1 MRVAL
6 MLGGLVVVPGLMAQT
21 PGGNTRPMQPPVKP
35 GELGGKTTGPGGS
48 TAVSPSDKP
57 VDKPADKPSDKP
69 ADKSSSERTITV
81 NFKNAHWDDVLEWF
95 AKESGLTPILTVRP
109 TGSVTLLPPKD
120 RKFTL
125 GEVVDLLNE
134 ALIQQRFILIR
145 RQISFYIHP
154 SDEKID
160 ASWVPRIE
168 LSELPSRG
176 RTELVQVIVPLKTLS
191 VEETGPE
198 VQRMLSPFGMVSS
211 LSKLNALVILDTAGN
226 IQRILEALQKVENEL
241 SQGDILTHVCR
252 YKRAQEVAE
261 HLKTLLSDNAQVTVA
276 GTQPTPMTF
285 FDPRFG
291 GGGGFDGRGDRRG
304 GGFDRAGPAVAA
316 GRVKSVQIAVDAKAN
331 SVTITA
337 PPEKIQL
344 AKKIIED
351 FDKPRDPF
359 QPPLIIR
366 DPELRKYPVP
376 AGTAQAIAQAL
387 QADHPT
393 LRIIALPQTNEV
405 IVSATPEE
413 HLAIVEKMR
422 SLTQGGETT
431 VTTEFIPLSV
441 LDPTS
446 TAATVA
452 KLYPSTGTAG
462 GPTVEAHTTGVTPG
476 LLVKGTTAQ
485 INDVKKI
492 LADLG
497 ERPGGQLDP
506 RIRTFTLPDG
516 SASILAEH
524 LARTLQQLGKP
535 AIVVDPNAPTP
546 PQPRTPPP
554 APAPTP
560 GGGNNPP
567 GQRQSGSRGVNPLE
581 GVPGVSHADP
591 TLDPKPMADSPSG
604 PPLHYV
610 SAQTEPKKGDT
621 AKGEPP
627 KGGLTGKPVII
638 QVVGNRIIIQSE
650 DTEALDILTGLMRTY
665 TVGTPPTENLFKVI
679 KLKNVSAEEAAAEIT
694 EIFNGPQRRQ
704 QGGPGGGRGG
714 LGGLLGGG
722 GPLGLLGGLFGGGGG
737 GDSAPAGTNPNR
749 IRVVAIK
756 STNALVVVKASPAD
770 LLAIESLL
778 ANYIDRGPDEDAL
791 ALKTWILPVKNAD
804 AAEMAAIIRDVYR
817 SALSSGGNQPAAPI
831 VFPFAPL
838 PQANQQNQRPPALT
852 VSVDD
857 RTNSLILNCSEPLF
871 KDIKALVEQLD
882 RAATSTTDV
891 ARLVKLGN
899 LDPNV
904 VQAAVLAVQ
913 GINPQQNRMGGFGM
927 GGFGNRGPG
936 GFGMGGFGAGG
947 FGGGGPFGGGGFGGG
962 GGPFGGGGFGG
973 RGPAMGG
980 GFGGGLG
987 GPAMG
992 GGFGGGLGGPAMG
1005 GGFGGGGRG
1014 GLGGGG
1020 LGGGGGR
1027 GGGGRGGRQA
1037 IADPPEGP
1045 RNFDSRGTEAP
1056 SAHSNRYHTA
1066 TSTHHPAGSPA
1077 DRNSAADSS
1086 MAPAPDTVVY
1096 DPVLDGPPSTRR
1108 RSLLSTNEQTVLT
1121 PTIQPAGGTTPSSQP
1136 ANASGVVTAAG
1147 MQPPPMQPPLP
1158 PGQPVPPAPLPGEL
1172 APRGPVTVVP
1182 LPELNAIILRATNAT
1197 DLQLVLDLIETL
1209 REISRDAQPRLEVIP
1224 LEYQDCNAVANWLT
1238 TLFSRVLIAGPGGTY
1253 LAQQPVTGVG
1263 GVAGLPGLAG
1273 VQAQQNRGIY
1283 FLALPRFNSILVAAP
1298 QARFNDILREIRR
1311 IDRPNAEAVFPRAFR
1326 LKKASAQIVALQ
1338 LQQFWNARF
1347 PGDPITQ
1354 NQFRVTFDIPTNTV
1368 YVQGPRADLEDI
1380 ERLIHDLDTSESQ
1393 AIQEVRV
1400 IRIRNGIASEIA
1412 QVISN
1417 ALNVNVVNPLVQAQL
1432 QQPVAPAAGGTA
1444 GLVTGVGG
1452 VGGLGGLAGLGGL
1465 GAAGGAL
1472 GAGGLGG
1479 AAGLGGLGGLG
1490 AAGLG
1495 GLGAQQPGAGLAAL
1509 QPGGAAAQ
1517 QQEGALVQ
1525 TVVPTV
1531 GTAIGGG
1538 LVTKSHTLRLYS
1550 SVDGKL
1556 VAESGLLSDVHLIP
1570 STRINAIIVMAPAK
1584 TMTLI
1589 EKLIEE
1595 LDTVSAARSIVKVFH
1610 LRKAQASLMANLIRQ
1625 LFTGQ
1630 QQVGVGGVGGLGGL
1644 GAAGALQ
1651 AGQPRPLL
1659 TPTGEV
1665 AEGALL
1671 VDLRLSVDD
1680 RTNSLIVAGSRTD
1693 MDLIEALIARLED
1706 TEVEE
1711 RFYEVFKLKN
1721 TSAAD
1726 VQNAVNQFIVDSLN
1740 VLTATTPTLG
1750 GSFLDAY
1757 QRLQRDVVLV
1767 AEPVS
1772 NTLLVSAT
1780 PRLFKDIKRI
1790 IERLDAQ
1797 PPQVM
1802 IQVMI
1807 ADVQLNNAMEFG
1819 LEVGLQSP
1827 VLFQRGPTNPGFNF
1841 NTTAP
1846 LGTGVAGPGIVGFQG
1861 LSNLG
1866 VGRIGSQS
1874 FGGFIFTASSQSL
1887 NVVLRALQAQGRVE
1901 ILSRPQVQVM
1911 DNQVGFIQVG
1921 QDFPVPTNVNVT
1933 GLTTQQGI
1941 QYRQVGVVMRVTP
1954 RISPDGKIV
1963 MRIEPQVSSVSP
1975 NLVSLGGGLLAPA
1988 FNIQTVQTTV
1998 VAADGETVV
2007 LGGLITR
2014 QDSRLENGLP
2024 FLKDI
2029 PYVGALF
2036 RYRQHQVQRRE
2047 VLIIMTPHIVRSEAD
2062 HARLLAEEAARMNW
2076 CVQDI
2081 ARLHGHGMEI
2091 IGPAMEGAKVVPVP
2105 PTGSSPV
2112 TTPATPTAP
2121 ASPPPAAPL
2130 PSPTPLPPA
2139 GTPPP
2144 GPTSA
2149 APTATVPTIPPLPT
2163 GTPGN
2168 APAATPPTPL
2178 PATQLPAPTPLPA
2191 TQLPAPTP
2199 LPTGAAPSG
2208 TPVQL
2213 PAPTPLPAGAVP
2225 MGSSGDTTG
2234 TVLPPTASSFAGS
2247 PMPGGVVNALP
2258 ATGTPAAPGAT
2269 ASTNTPVSPAGTI
2282 VSLPGKPYQLVYPA
2296 TTQDASL
2303 PAANPAASGTAAEPA
2318 RRRLFGTKEG
2328 RAWNPFGH

>member
-1 MRVAL
+1 MLVIGSL
-6 MLGGLVVVPGLMAQT
+6 MLAANLAAQT
-21 PGGNTRPMQPPVKP
+21 STPSDKPMTPPVKP
-35 GELGGKTTGPGGS
+35 GEVGANKSTPAGVTTSPDKT
-48 TAVSPSDKP
+48 SDKP
-57 VDKPADKPSDKP
+57 VDKSASN
-69 ADKSSSERTITV
+69 SERKITV

-109 TGSVTLLPPKD
+109 TGSVTLQPPKD
-120 RKFTL
+120 RQFTI
-125 GEVVDLLNE
+125 GEVVDLINE

-168 LSELPSRG
+168 LNELHTRG
-176 RTELVQVIVPLKTLS
+176 RTELVQVIIPLKTLS
-191 VEETGPE
+191 VEETAPE
-198 VQRMLSPFGMVSS
+198 VQRLLSPFGMVSS
-211 LSKLNALVILDTAGN
+211 LSKLNALVVLDTAGN
-226 IQRILEALQKVENEL
+226 IKRILETLQKVETEL
-241 SQGDILTHVCR
+241 SQGDILTHVCK

-276 GTQPTPMTF
+276 GTTPTPQPYYDPRF
-285 FDPRFG
+285 GGGGFDPRFG
-291 GGGGFDGRGDRRG
+291 GGFGTFDPRFGGGFDPRGDRRG
-304 GGFDRAGPAVAA
+304 GSDRSTFAPAA
-316 GRVKSVQIAVDAKAN
+316 GRVKTVQIAVDTKAN

-359 QPPLIIR
+359 QPPLVIR

-376 AGTAQAIAQAL
+376 AGTAQAIAQTL

-393 LRIIALPQTNEV
+393 LRIYPLAQTNEV

-413 HLAIVEKMR
+413 HLIIIEKMR
-422 SLTQGGETT
+422 SLTQGGDTT
-431 VTTEFIPLSV
+431 VTTEFIPLNI

-452 KLYPSTGTAG
+452 KLYPSTGSAG
-462 GPTVEAHTTGVTPG
+462 GPTVEAHTTGVAPG
-476 LLVKGTTAQ
+476 LLVKGTPAQ

-506 RIRTFTLPDG
+506 RIRSFTLPDG

-524 LARTLQQLGKP
+524 LAKTLQQLGKP

-546 PQPRTPPP
+546 PKNPTP
-554 APAPTP
+554 APAPSP
-560 GGGNNPP
+560 GGHPPP
-567 GQRQSGSRGVNPLE
+567 GQRQGSTGGGINPLQ
-581 GVPGVSHADP
+581 GVPIPSFP
-591 TLDPKPMADSPSG
+591 TGGATQKATAPDT
-604 PPLHYV
+604 
-610 SAQTEPKKGDT
+610 SARDYQFVHTQVEPKKGEPSPT
-621 AKGEPP
+621 VPP
-627 KGGLTGKPVII
+627 KGVSGKPVII

-737 GDSAPAGTNPNR
+737 DTTPAGTNPNR

-756 STNALVVVKASPAD
+756 SSNALVVVKASPAD

-778 ANYIDRGPDEDAL
+778 ANYIDRGPDDDAL

-804 AAEMAAIIRDVYR
+804 AAEMATIIRDVYR
-817 SALSSGGNQPAAPI
+817 SAMSSGGGQPAAPVI
-831 VFPFAPL
+831 FPFAPL
-838 PQANQQNQRPPALT
+838 PQGNQQNQRPPALT

-882 RAATSTTDV
+882 RASTSTTDV
-891 ARLVKLGN
+891 ARLVRLGN

-904 VQAAVLAVQ
+904 VQAAVLAIQ
-913 GINPQQNRMGGFGM
+913 GINPQQSRPGFGGM
-927 GGFGNRGPG
+927 GGFGGGRGPG
-936 GFGMGGFGAGG
+936 GFAGGGLGGNPFAGGG
-947 FGGGGPFGGGGFGGG
+947 FGGNPFGGGFGGNPFGGGGFGGG
-962 GGPFGGGGFGG
+962 
-973 RGPAMGG
+973 RGPALGG
-980 GFGGGLG
+980 GFGGGFG
-987 GPAMG
+987 APALG
-992 GGFGGGLGGPAMG
+992 GGF
-1005 GGFGGGGRG
+1005 GGGRG

-1020 LGGGGGR
+1020 FGGGR

-1037 IADPPEGP
+1037 LADPPEGP
-1045 RNFDSRGTEAP
+1045 RNFDRRGMEAP
-1056 SAHSNRYHTA
+1056 SALNTNTDPTPSPTSPHTTHS
-1066 TSTHHPAGSPA
+1066 SPETRVA
-1077 DRNSAADSS
+1077 SS
-1086 MAPAPDTVVY
+1086 SNGFPVY
-1096 DPVLDGPPSTRR
+1096 DPLLDGPPKTRQR
-1108 RSLLSTNEQTVLT
+1108 
-1121 PTIQPAGGTTPSSQP
+1121 
-1136 ANASGVVTAAG
+1136 NASPELPSADLHHALALGPASAAPQGHTGIIPTTG
-1147 MQPPPMQPPLP
+1147 MQPPPMQPPAP

-1209 REISRDAQPRLEVIP
+1209 REISRDAQPRLEVVP

-1238 TLFSRVLIAGPGGTY
+1238 TLFSRVLVAGPGGTY
-1253 LAQQPVTGVG
+1253 LAQQPAVGVG

-1273 VQAQQNRGIY
+1273 LQAQQNRGLY

-1311 IDRPNAEAVFPRAFR
+1311 IDRPNADAVFPRAFR

-1380 ERLIHDLDTSESQ
+1380 ERLIQDLDTSESQ

-1400 IRIRNGIASEIA
+1400 IRIRNGIAAEIA
-1412 QVISN
+1412 QVLSN
-1417 ALNVNVVNPLVQAQL
+1417 ALNVNVVNPLVQAQF
-1432 QQPVAPAAGGTA
+1432 QPPVAPAAGGTA
-1444 GLVTGVGG
+1444 GLTTGVGG
-1452 VGGLGGLAGLGGL
+1452 LGGLGGLAGLGGL
-1465 GAAGGAL
+1465 GGAAGGL
-1472 GAGGLGG
+1472 GVGGLGG
-1479 AAGLGGLGGLG
+1479 AAGVGGLG
-1490 AAGLG
+1490 ALG
-1495 GLGAQQPGAGLAAL
+1495 GLGAQQPGAGLAAAI
-1509 QPGGAAAQ
+1509 QPGAAAAQ

-1525 TVVPTV
+1525 TFVPTV

-1595 LDTVSAARSIVKVFH
+1595 LDTVSAARSIVKVFQ
-1610 LRKAQASLMANLIRQ
+1610 LKKAQASLMANLIRQ

-1630 QQVGVGGVGGLGGL
+1630 QQVGVGGIAGL

-1671 VDLRLSVDD
+1671 VDLRLTVDD

-1706 TEVEE
+1706 TETEE
-1711 RFYEVFKLKN
+1711 RYYEVYKLKN
-1721 TSAAD
+1721 TAAAD

-1740 VLTATTPTLG
+1740 VLTATTPTAG

-1827 VLFQRGPTNPGFNF
+1827 VLFQRGPTTPGFNF

-1941 QYRQVGVVMRVTP
+1941 TYRQVGVVMRVTP
-1954 RISPDGKIV
+1954 RISPDGKII

-1975 NLVSLGGGLLAPA
+1975 NLISLGGGLQAPA

-1998 VAADGETVV
+1998 VAADGETIV
-2007 LGGLITR
+2007 LGGLITK

-2036 RYRQHQVQRRE
+2036 RYRQHQIQRRE
-2047 VLIIMTPHIVRSEAD
+2047 VLIIMTPHIVRNEAD

-2076 CVQDI
+2076 CTQDI
-2081 ARLHGHGMEI
+2081 GRLHGHGMEI
-2091 IGPAMEGAKVVPVP
+2091 IGPAMEGARVVPTS
-2105 PTGSSPV
+2105 PTTSN
-2112 TTPATPTAP
+2112 AT
-2121 ASPPPAAPL
+2121 ASPPASHSLPPPSIV
-2130 PSPTPLPPA
+2130 PSPAPTPSSPATTPPADTPTIQPQATLPPP
-2139 GTPPP
+2139 TP
-2144 GPTSA
+2144 
-2149 APTATVPTIPPLPT
+2149 VPTIPQLPGAPPAVSVTVPTTTSGIPL
-2163 GTPGN
+2163 GTAPPHN
-2168 APAATPPTPL
+2168 ASVPAAITATPSVAANRGGETSGL
-2178 PATQLPAPTPLPA
+2178 PQPNVIT
-2191 TQLPAPTP
+2191 
-2199 LPTGAAPSG
+2199 
-2208 TPVQL
+2208 
-2213 PAPTPLPAGAVP
+2213 
-2225 MGSSGDTTG
+2225 
-2234 TVLPPTASSFAGS
+2234 
-2247 PMPGGVVNALP
+2247 
-2258 ATGTPAAPGAT
+2258 
-2269 ASTNTPVSPAGTI
+2269 
-2282 VSLPGKPYQLVYPA
+2282 LPGKPYQLVLPPA
-2296 TTQDASL
+2296 VGPESS
-2303 PAANPAASGTAAEPA
+2303 PAPVAVPTPTAPAEPA

-2328 RAWNPFGH
+2328 RLWNPFGH

>member
-1 MRVAL
+1 
-6 MLGGLVVVPGLMAQT
+6 
-21 PGGNTRPMQPPVKP
+21 
-35 GELGGKTTGPGGS
+35 
-48 TAVSPSDKP
+48 VSR
-57 VDKPADKPSDKP
+57 
-69 ADKSSSERTITV
+69 SERTITV

-109 TGSVTLLPPKD
+109 TGSVTLQPPKD
-120 RKFTL
+120 RKFTI

-168 LSELPSRG
+168 LSELPNRG
-176 RTELVQVIVPLKTLS
+176 RTELVQVIIPLKTLS
-191 VEETGPE
+191 VEETTPE
-198 VQRMLSPFGMVSS
+198 VQRMLTPFGLVSS

-226 IQRILEALQKVENEL
+226 VQRILETLQKVESDL
-241 SQGDILTHVCR
+241 SQGDILTHVCK

-261 HLKTLLSDNAQVTVA
+261 HLKTLLSDNAQVTIA
-276 GTQPTPMTF
+276 GTQPVGPTF
-285 FDPRFG
+285 YDPRFGGGFDPRFG
-291 GGGGFDGRGDRRG
+291 GGFGSSFGGGFGNFDPRYGGGFEGRGDRRG
-304 GGFDRAGPAVAA
+304 GFDRSASGPVAT

-376 AGTAQAIAQAL
+376 AGTAQAIAQTL
-387 QADHPT
+387 QAEHPT
-393 LRIIALPQTNEV
+393 LRIIPLTQTNEV

-431 VTTEFIPLSV
+431 VTTEFIPLNV
-441 LDPTS
+441 LDPNT

-452 KLYPSTGTAG
+452 KLYPSTGTSG

-497 ERPGGQLDP
+497 ERPGSPLDP
-506 RIRTFTLPDG
+506 RTRTFTLPDG

-546 PQPRTPPP
+546 PKSSTPAAPNPRSSDGPP
-554 APAPTP
+554 A
-560 GGGNNPP
+560 
-567 GQRQSGSRGVNPLE
+567 GQRQGRTDSINPLQ
-581 GVPGVSHADP
+581 GIPGFSQ
-591 TLDPKPMADSPSG
+591 LSPSAENNTIDA
-604 PPLHYV
+604 PYHYV
-610 SAQTEPKKGDT
+610 SAQATGQKSEPSKTEQR
-621 AKGEPP
+621 PP
-627 KGGLTGKPVII
+627 SSSGKPVII
-638 QVVGNRIIIQSE
+638 QVVGNRIIVQSE
-650 DTEALDILTGLMRTY
+650 DTEALDILSGLMRTY

-722 GPLGLLGGLFGGGGG
+722 PLGLLGGLFGGGGG
-737 GDSAPAGTNPNR
+737 GESAPAGTNPNR

-756 STNALVVVKASPAD
+756 SSNALVVVKASPAD

-778 ANYIDRGPDEDAL
+778 ANYIDRGPDDDAL

-804 AAEMAAIIRDVYR
+804 ATEMAAIIRDVYR
-817 SALSSGGNQPAAPI
+817 SAMSSGGNQPAP
-831 VFPFAPL
+831 VFFPFAPL
-838 PQANQQNQRPPALT
+838 PQGNQQSQRPPALT

-882 RAATSTTDV
+882 RASTSTTDV

-904 VQAAVLAVQ
+904 VQAAVLAIQ
-913 GINPQQNRMGGFGM
+913 GINPQQNRMGGFGT

-936 GFGMGGFGAGG
+936 GFGNPFAGGGAFGGGFGGPGFGG
-947 FGGGGPFGGGGFGGG
+947 FGGGFG
-962 GGPFGGGGFGG
+962 
-973 RGPAMGG
+973 GPAM
-980 GFGGGLG
+980 GGGLG
-987 GPAMG
+987 GPAIG
-992 GGFGGGLGGPAMG
+992 GGFGGP
-1005 GGFGGGGRG
+1005 GFGGLGGGRG
-1014 GLGGGG
+1014 NSGFGGGG
-1020 LGGGGGR
+1020 LGGGR
-1027 GGGGRGGRQA
+1027 GGGRGGRQA
-1037 IADPPEGP
+1037 LAQPVEDP
-1045 RNFDSRGTEAP
+1045 RNFDPQGMDAP
-1056 SAHSNRYHTA
+1056 SALSHSPNTDQLTNH
-1066 TSTHHPAGSPA
+1066 
-1077 DRNSAADSS
+1077 SAANSS
-1086 MAPAPDTVVY
+1086 HPNHSTRQSSSPVY
-1096 DPVLDGPPSTRR
+1096 DPVFDGPPTRNLPGYR
-1108 RSLLSTNEQTVLT
+1108 AVDFHTAGNPSASGRVSVAPANDNKV
-1121 PTIQPAGGTTPSSQP
+1121 IAAGGL
-1136 ANASGVVTAAG
+1136 
-1147 MQPPPMQPPLP
+1147 QPPPMQPPTP
-1158 PGQPVPPAPLPGEL
+1158 PGQPLPTTPAPGEL

-1182 LPELNAIILRATNAT
+1182 LPELNAIILRATSAT

-1209 REISRDAQPRLEVIP
+1209 REIARDAQPRLEVVP

-1238 TLFSRVLIAGPGGTY
+1238 TLFSRVLVAGPGGTY
-1253 LAQQPVTGVG
+1253 LAQQPATGVG

-1273 VQAQQNRGIY
+1273 LQQQQNRGLY

-1298 QARFNDILREIRR
+1298 QSRFNDILREIRR
-1311 IDRPNAEAVFPRAFR
+1311 IDRPNAEAVFPKAFR
-1326 LKKASAQIVALQ
+1326 LKKASAQIVAVQ

-1380 ERLIHDLDTSESQ
+1380 ERLIQDLDTSESQ

-1417 ALNVNVVNPLVQAQL
+1417 ALNVNVVNPLVQAQF
-1432 QQPVAPAAGGTA
+1432 QPPVATAAGGTA
-1444 GLVTGVGG
+1444 GLTLGIGG
-1452 VGGLGGLAGLGGL
+1452 AGGLAGLGGL
-1465 GAAGGAL
+1465 GGLGGAGL
-1472 GAGGLGG
+1472 GGLGG
-1479 AAGLGGLGGLG
+1479 AAGLGGLGAGGLGGLG

-1495 GLGAQQPGAGLAAL
+1495 GLGAQQPGAGLAAAL
-1509 QPGGAAAQ
+1509 QPGGAAAA

-1525 TVVPTV
+1525 TFVPTV

-1556 VAESGLLSDVHLIP
+1556 VAESGLLADVHLIP

-1595 LDTVSAARSIVKVFH
+1595 LDTISAARSIVKVFQ
-1610 LRKAQASLMANLIRQ
+1610 LKKAQASLMANLIRQ

-1630 QQVGVGGVGGLGGL
+1630 QQVGAGGIAGL

-1671 VDLRLSVDD
+1671 VDLRISVDD

-1706 TEVEE
+1706 TETEE
-1711 RFYEVFKLKN
+1711 RYYEVFKLKN

-1740 VLTATTPTLG
+1740 VLTASTPTVG

-1757 QRLQRDVVLV
+1757 QRLQKDVVLV

-1802 IQVMI
+1802 IQVLI

-1819 LEVGLQSP
+1819 IEVGLQSP

-1846 LGTGVAGPGIVGFQG
+1846 LGTGIAGPGIVGFQG

-1941 QYRQVGVVMRVTP
+1941 TYRQVGVVMRVTP

-1998 VAADGETVV
+1998 VAADGETIV
-2007 LGGLITR
+2007 LGGLITK

-2029 PYVGALF
+2029 PYIGALF

-2062 HARLLAEEAARMNW
+2062 HARLLAEESARMNW
-2076 CVQDI
+2076 CVQDVD
-2081 ARLHGHGMEI
+2081 RLHGHGMEI
-2091 IGPAMEGAKVVPVP
+2091 IGPAMEGAKVVP
-2105 PTGSSPV
+2105 
-2112 TTPATPTAP
+2112 AP
-2121 ASPPPAAPL
+2121 ASGSPPASH
-2130 PSPTPLPPA
+2130 PSSP
-2139 GTPPP
+2139 
-2144 GPTSA
+2144 
-2149 APTATVPTIPPLPT
+2149 
-2163 GTPGN
+2163 
-2168 APAATPPTPL
+2168 
-2178 PATQLPAPTPLPA
+2178 TQLPAPTQLPSGSATPSLPQTQLTPSNNTPSISAPAAIAAPPSPTSPPASTVPTTTVANPAGAMLAPTAPLPTA
-2191 TQLPAPTP
+2191 TAPLPTATSASGASTPYGVAAPAGNIITLPGKSYQLVLPPAPTS
-2199 LPTGAAPSG
+2199 AAPDP
-2208 TPVQL
+2208 TTV
-2213 PAPTPLPAGAVP
+2213 APAVP
-2225 MGSSGDTTG
+2225 TT
-2234 TVLPPTASSFAGS
+2234 T
-2247 PMPGGVVNALP
+2247 
-2258 ATGTPAAPGAT
+2258 
-2269 ASTNTPVSPAGTI
+2269 
-2282 VSLPGKPYQLVYPA
+2282 
-2296 TTQDASL
+2296 
-2303 PAANPAASGTAAEPA
+2303 EPI

-2328 RAWNPFGH
+2328 RLWNPFGH